1 MGRFLDFPT
10 IQTQNQMLNSKK
22 WLSWVL
28 ESLQRPTQL
37 PADANI
43 YLSSVTSA
51 GAAKRM
57 ELVVRKKVTYSV
69 PGRRS
74 PNINLVGG
82 AITILKN
89 IGQWEGWH
97 PIYEMENNI
106 AMFQS
111 APTRNW
117 YPLVAKDFLIPNNHE
132 THGDPLSVADV
143 MQRPPYG
150 ELAQISGKLILSPL
164 KQIIY
169 IYNIILLCCMIM
181 YDLPIYPSIDP
192 SINRIQY
199 YQHQSPGNHTPKH
212 RSSRPAK
219 ARWAGAPGSSSP
231 GRPKGLGRIYS
242 CRSVS

>member
-1 MGRFLDFPT
+1 MLHVWNITNIYPKNNPHVDKYSMEQMGRFLDFPT

-89 IGQWEGWH
+89 IGQWEEWH

-169 IYNIILLCCMIM
+169 I
-181 YDLPIYPSIDP
+181 
-192 SINRIQY
+192 
-199 YQHQSPGNHTPKH
+199 
-212 RSSRPAK
+212 
-219 ARWAGAPGSSSP
+219 
-231 GRPKGLGRIYS
+231 
-242 CRSVS
+242 